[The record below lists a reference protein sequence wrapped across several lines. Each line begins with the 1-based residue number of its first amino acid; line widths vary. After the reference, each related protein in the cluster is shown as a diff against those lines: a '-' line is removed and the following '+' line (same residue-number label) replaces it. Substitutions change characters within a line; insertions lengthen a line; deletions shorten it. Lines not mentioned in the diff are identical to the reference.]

1 MTNEPAI
8 ELIKVSL
15 KRGDEQVVKGLTG
28 QFPEGKI
35 TTIVGPSGA
44 GKSTVLKLCN
54 GLLSPDEGDI
64 RILGKSLVDWEPAD
78 LRQQAGIALQSAPMI
93 SGTVEENLTLPYA
106 LHGTEVDVD
115 KVNRM
120 IREVGLDTNYLQRDV
135 RDLSGGQRQKV
146 SIARTLLTEPAILL
160 LDEITSALDRASR
173 MEIEELIQYIHQ
185 TYGTTMIWITH
196 NLEQAERIGHY
207 TWVMMEGKLVEQGDS
222 KLLSQSSNPDVQK
235 FLKGS
240 VG

>member
-1 MTNEPAI
+1 MQQPAI
-8 ELIKVSL
+8 ELENVSL
-15 KRGDEQVVKGLTG
+15 KRGDEQVLKGLTG
-28 QFPEGKI
+28 QFPKGKI

-64 RILGKSLVDWEPAD
+64 RILGKSLGDWEPAD

-106 LHGTEVDVD
+106 LHGAEVDVD

-120 IREVGLDTNYLQRDV
+120 IREVGLDTNYLQRDI

-146 SIARTLLTEPAILL
+146 SIARTLLTEPEILL

-207 TWVMMEGKLVEQGDS
+207 TWVMMDGKLIEEGNS
-222 KLLSQSSNPDVQK
+222 ELLSHSTHPDVQK
-235 FLKGS
+235 FIKGS
-240 VG
+240 V

>member
-1 MTNEPAI
+1 MTTQPAI
-8 ELIKVSL
+8 ELKNITL
-15 KRGDEQVVKGLTG
+15 KRGEEQVLKDLSG
-28 QFPEGKI
+28 QFPEGRI

-54 GLLSPDEGDI
+54 GLLSPDAGEI
-64 RILGKSLVDWEPAD
+64 RILGKSLSEWDAAE

-106 LHGTEVDVD
+106 LHGKEVDVE

-120 IREVGLDTNYLQRDV
+120 IDEVGLDTNYLQRDV

-146 SIARTLLTEPAILL
+146 SIARTLLTEPARLL
-160 LDEITSALDRASR
+160 LDEITSALDRTSR
-173 MEIEELIQYIHQ
+173 LEIEELIQFIHQ
-185 TYGTTMIWITH
+185 TYGTTIVWITH

-207 TWVMMEGKLVEQGDS
+207 TWVMMDGKLIEEGES
-222 KLLSQSSNPDVQK
+222 SLLSHSTNPDVQK
-235 FLKGS
+235 FIKGTIS
-240 VG
+240 